1 MTNSKMPVPSWHLS
15 RMVYKIDF
23 CDKVWQ
29 FFTIDMVPM
38 LPKYVFSE
46 ALKEFHDF
54 VTLTELIWLLLNV
67 CFQMT
72 FRIIYLWDNL
82 VTVVALDWFLRK
94 VDYQMTFEITIF
106 WESLFTLAEFVYLP
120 FLLVSIRNKC
130 IHFQKKV
137 LLNCLFLYI
146 FFPVWCIM

>member
-1 MTNSKMPVPSWHLS
+1 MTN
-15 RMVYKIDF
+15 
-23 CDKVWQ
+23 
-29 FFTIDMVPM
+29 FTIDMVPM

-82 VTVVALDWFLRK
+82 VTVVALVWFLRK
-94 VDYQMTFEITIF
+94 VDYQITFYF
-106 WESLFTLAEFVYLP
+106 
-120 FLLVSIRNKC
+120 
-130 IHFQKKV
+130 
-137 LLNCLFLYI
+137 
-146 FFPVWCIM
+146 